1 MWHIIETIQL
11 ILYIFLGIFSII
23 AYIKISQKL
32 NRSAEQLHPYQK
44 RRLEQ
49 LDDIPDLQNINDSE
63 MFPSKKMLPS
73 KSVSIKKGI
82 RLLSGEKIYLSER
95 DLAAVMEKLQCENEQ
110 QQQPSNLD
118 TLRPLQTRF

>member
-11 ILYIFLGIFSII
+11 ILYIFLGIFSIV

-49 LDDIPDLQNINDSE
+49 LDDIPDLQYINDSE
-63 MFPSKKMLPS
+63 MFPS

-95 DLAAVMEKLQCENEQ
+95 DLAAVMEKLQRENE

-118 TLRPLQTRF
+118 TLQPLQTRY